1 MSAVLVRVSGMR
13 MNQSSVTGSYQFKC
27 GQGLCALT
35 GGQATS
41 KQEGDLFALLDFV
54 IGDGR
59 QDAHVRIGRREVRLD
74 MRFDLPSGR
83 KLVVEYDG
91 ARWHQEHEERDFLK
105 ARDIEF
111 YYPKWVVVRVREY
124 PLETLDA
131 DLDSHDVQVPARVDG
146 KTCAQLVL
154 LHVIHVMPSDFV
166 DRYGEAEDRVI
177 SFLRSASR
185 PLGRRGVKC
194 ETCWE
199 IARHYS
205 LTVVDEARTGAPVGK
220 R

>member
-13 MNQSSVTGSYQFKC
+13 TNQSRVTGSYQFKC

-35 GGQATS
+35 GDRATS

-59 QDAHVRIGRREVRLD
+59 QDVHVRIGGREVRLD
-74 MRFDLPSGR
+74 MKFDLPSGR

-91 ARWHQEHEERDFLK
+91 ARWHREHEERDFLK
-105 ARDIEF
+105 ARNVEF
-111 YYPKWVVVRVREY
+111 YYPKCVVVRIREY
-124 PLETLDA
+124 PLEILDA

-146 KTCAQLVL
+146 KACAQLVL
-154 LHVIHVMPSDFV
+154 LHLIHVMPSDFV
-166 DRYGEAEDRVI
+166 DSYGEAEDRVI

-199 IARHYS
+199 IARYYS
-205 LTVVDEARTGAPVGK
+205 LTVADEARTCAPVGK